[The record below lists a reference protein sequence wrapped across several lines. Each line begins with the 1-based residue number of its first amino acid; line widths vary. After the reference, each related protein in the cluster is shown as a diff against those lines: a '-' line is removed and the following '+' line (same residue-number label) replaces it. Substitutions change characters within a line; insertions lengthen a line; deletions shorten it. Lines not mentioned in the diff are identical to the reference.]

1 MVDLLFF
8 LVLAVYFIFWSGS
21 DTSKKQA
28 SIAMSVY
35 LVYLFVYKIIPPF
48 PVMTTK
54 YDGQLYGFLP
64 LVSLGAILL
73 PHFNCQSS
81 EVVTRT
87 LGWLGIIT
95 AIFIMLCF
103 KFYVW

>member
-1 MVDLLFF
+1 MIDLLFF
-8 LVLAVYFIFWSGS
+8 LVLAVYFVFWSES

-28 SIAMSVY
+28 YIAMSVY
-35 LVYLFVYKIIPPF
+35 LVYLFIYKTIPPF
-48 PVMTTK
+48 PAMTTK

-73 PHFNCQSS
+73 PHFNSQSP
-81 EVVTRT
+81 EVVTRA
-87 LGWLGIIT
+87 LGWLGIVT
-95 AIFIMLCF
+95 TIFVMLCF